1 MSRTHH
7 TTDHLRD
14 GHSANGCHNSQCK
27 HPYGSVA
34 AEYVAQEGIP
44 CALTLQPRHQTALP
58 DGFAAVTSRK
68 KTRRKYVALCTRD
81 EFALHAVAKENA
93 RPGYKLVEA
102 VLDSG
107 AEESVSPPK
116 FFPGPVVP
124 SVMSKAGGSY
134 RVANGQRVPN
144 IGQQAVNFHTDEGI
158 KAGLLFQT
166 AEIERPLISASAL
179 AASGN
184 NVVFSKS
191 GGSIVHEQ
199 SGRTTQL
206 HKRGGIYVLRMWIP
220 ASPEQGFAGR
230 GQ

>member
-1 MSRTHH
+1 M
-7 TTDHLRD
+7 
-14 GHSANGCHNSQCK
+14 
-27 HPYGSVA
+27 
-34 AEYVAQEGIP
+34 
-44 CALTLQPRHQTALP
+44 
-58 DGFAAVTSRK
+58 
-68 KTRRKYVALCTRD
+68 ALCTRD
-81 EFALHAVAKENA
+81 EVLLQAVAKEPA

-124 SVMSKAGGSY
+124 SAMSKAGGSY

-144 IGQQAVNFHTDEGI
+144 IGQQFINFQTDEGLS
-158 KAGLLFQT
+158 AGMMFQT
-166 AEIERPLISASAL
+166 AEIERPLISASQL

-184 NVVFSKS
+184 NVVFSKT
-191 GGSIVHEQ
+191 GGTIVHEQ
-199 SGRTTQL
+199 SGKRTLL

-220 ASPEQGFAGR
+220 TDPAQGFAGR